1 MTKPFLYLASCLL
14 LSACV
19 SMPEQAVIS
28 QELVLKGIESAE
40 KNQITLINAYADD
53 QIEHVKKIMSTVV
66 LDQVLRKQLNGRQT
80 LPADEVK
87 QLILEYADDLNK
99 QISKIENQRRE
110 LLSVANENYA
120 ELISLSKS
128 NLNLTRSL
136 SKVTQEQEQLLGNYQ
151 QKLQNI
157 ESALKLYIKPER

>member
-1 MTKPFLYLASCLL
+1 MTNPFLYLASSLL

-53 QIEHVKKIMSTVV
+53 QSEHVKKIMSTVV
-66 LDQVLRKQLNGRQT
+66 LDQVLKKQLNGRQT

-151 QKLQNI
+151 QKLQNV

>member
-1 MTKPFLYLASCLL
+1 MNRIFFPLL
-14 LSACV
+14 LSGLLCACV
-19 SMPEQAVIS
+19 SVPEQAVIS

-66 LDQVLRKQLNGRQT
+66 LDQVLKKQMKDRQT
-80 LPADEVK
+80 LPADEIK
-87 QLILEYADDLNK
+87 RLILEYAEDLNK
-99 QISKIENQRRE
+99 QISKIETQRRD
-110 LLSVANENYA
+110 LLNIANEGYG

-136 SKVTQEQEQLLGNYQ
+136 SKATEEQEQLLSNYK
-151 QKLQNI
+151 QKLQNV
-157 ESALKLYIKPER
+157 EGALKLFIKP